1 MKILYL
7 CTGNS
12 CRSQMAEGWTRKLR
26 PEYEVFSAG
35 VAKHGMNE
43 YALKVMAEAGVD
55 ISDQYSKTTDELPNM
70 SFDYVVTLCGHAA
83 ENCPF
88 FPGAAKRLHRG
99 FDDPP
104 LLAKKASGE
113 EEVLEAYRS
122 VRDQIKA
129 FVEKLPESLED

>member
-1 MKILYL
+1 
-7 CTGNS
+7 
-12 CRSQMAEGWTRKLR
+12 MAEGWTRKLR